1 MTGRLIQLS
10 GVIVDHIYWVK
21 TVPRAGQ
28 EATVLRSSL
37 AAGGGFNAMVTA
49 RRAGMAVAYGGT
61 LGTGPFSEIAAQA
74 MSAEGI
80 SVLRPRLS
88 AMDQG
93 CCTVLVDAKGERSF
107 IAADGA
113 DGQVTAADLAGISFG
128 RDDWFLL
135 SGYALGYR
143 GSRDALAS
151 WLLTVQPQKLI
162 FDPAPLVASIPAP
175 VRDAALK
182 TALWVSANAAEAQV
196 LTGLSDPAV
205 AAEALAMGRPAG
217 GGAAVR
223 DGTNGCFVAQD
234 SSAAVH
240 LPGHAVKAIDTNGAG
255 DAHIGAFIAALDR
268 GATAQDAAHFANVTA
283 ALSTT
288 QEGPSTAPT
297 LAKVLAA
304 IAAEQTFP
312 TQQRRRP

>member
-21 TVPRAGQ
+21 AVPRPGQ

-37 AAGGGFNAMVTA
+37 AAGGGFNAMVAA

-80 SVLRPRLS
+80 SVLLPRLS
-88 AMDQG
+88 TMDQG

-113 DGQVTAADLAGISFG
+113 DGQMTAADLAVISVG
-128 RDDWFLL
+128 RDDWVSL
-135 SGYALGYR
+135 SGYALGYQ
-143 GSRDALAS
+143 GSRDALAR
-151 WLLTVQPQKLI
+151 WLLSARPHRLI
-162 FDPAPLVASIPAP
+162 FDPSPLVAGIPAAI
-175 VRDAALK
+175 RDAALK
-182 TALWVSANAAEAQV
+182 TALWISANAAEAQA
-196 LTGLSDPAV
+196 LTGLSDPAM

-217 GGAAVR
+217 GGAVVR

-234 SSAAVH
+234 GNSAVH
-240 LPGHAVKAIDTNGAG
+240 LPGHAVSAIDTNGAG
-255 DAHIGAFIAALDR
+255 DAHIGAFIAALAR
-268 GATAQDAAHFANVTA
+268 GATAQDAAHLANVTA

-297 LAKVLAA
+297 LAMVLAA
-304 IAAEQTFP
+304 IAAEPTFP
-312 TQQRRRP
+312 IQQRRKP